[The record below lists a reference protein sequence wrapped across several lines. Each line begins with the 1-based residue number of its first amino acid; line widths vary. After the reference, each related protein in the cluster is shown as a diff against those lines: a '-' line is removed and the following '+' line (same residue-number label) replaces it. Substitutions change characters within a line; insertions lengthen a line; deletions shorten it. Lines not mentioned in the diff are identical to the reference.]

1 MDCGMN
7 QIAQVSPN
15 VLNRIAEYFKVLS
28 EVSRLQILC
37 CLKSG
42 SKNVTEIIDATGLGQ
57 ANVSKHLKLLTQL
70 GMVNRQPQGVS
81 VYYEIT
87 DPSIFKIC
95 DIVCDRI
102 ATALESQNQEIEAFS
117 LFRGF
122 SDSEA

>member
-7 QIAQVSPN
+7 QIAQISPT

-81 VYYEIT
+81 VYYEIA

-102 ATALESQNQEIEAFS
+102 AIALESQNQEIEAFS
-117 LFRGF
+117 IFRGF
-122 SDSEA
+122 SD